1 MDVRSNADK
10 IIDALREAGKPLKPL
25 QIAEISG
32 VGDDVVRTTV
42 RQMLLKKELVQPGY
56 GLYSLPHDEPK
67 NVIQL
72 ISMPGASEDELRR
85 AMSQLPWACALV
97 DEDWRFYFATA
108 SYINAYGLEDQMPI
122 VGKTIGEIM
131 PDVQSELTPGI
142 TAILDRGEAY
152 HTPEPQ
158 PWPRADGKLWE
169 LVYSLYPWRY
179 DGKRGTI
186 IECRSIRVDGAERI
200 PQTRYVRSNV
210 QADPDQGIG
219 KSTYKQDPKAPVY
232 MGIDSS
238 TLEDK
243 IFSLVDLD
251 AMKQLIDTGA
261 GYVQEG
267 FLSTFRR
274 MHDDGN
280 VYRFTVRVDVERE
293 RPKST
298 SNKPQNEGPPR
309 KG

>member
-32 VGDDVVRTTV
+32 IGDDVVRTTV

-72 ISMPGASEDELRR
+72 ITMPGASEDELRR

-97 DEDWRFYFATA
+97 DEDWRFFFATD
-108 SYINAYGLEDQMPI
+108 SYIQVFELVDIPI
-122 VGKTIGEIM
+122 VGKAIKELM
-131 PDVQSELTPGI
+131 PDVQEDVGAVTMEKLSRDEP
-142 TAILDRGEAY
+142 Y
-152 HTPEPQ
+152 HATVPQ
-158 PWPRADGKLWE
+158 IWPRADGRVWE
-169 LVYSLYPWRY
+169 MVYSLYPWRY

-186 IECRSIRVDGAERI
+186 IECRSIVVDGVERI

-251 AMKQLIDTGA
+251 AMKQLIDA
-261 GYVQEG
+261 GGGDVQEG
-267 FLSTFRR
+267 FYSSFRR
-274 MHDDGN
+274 MHENGE

-298 SNKPQNEGPPR
+298 STRPQNNEGPPR